1 MDWKNL
7 TTADQER
14 ARQAALRAL
23 RIYFAEKRWSRLAMA
38 FILIITGAAGV
49 AASWGM
55 LKAGVLQMWLRY
67 PLAVLI
73 AWGAFLILLWL
84 WMQVE
89 RRYFKADEQ
98 MAELLKGRD
107 PKEAMRRLKDNDS
120 SVLDWFNNVPDI
132 GDAEGCAALAVI
144 AIVLSLVAFALG
156 AIFNVLMGAPILFAE
171 VFVDAVLVSALY
183 KRVKPLRDQWWVIG
197 AASHTWK
204 PVMLTAALLVVCA
217 LIFSFIAPKAHT
229 AGDVLA
235 HLRGKKAGPTQLE
248 KEN

>member
-7 TTADQER
+7 TLADQER
-14 ARQAALRAL
+14 AREAALRAL
-23 RIYFAEKRWSRLAMA
+23 RIYFAEQRWSRLAMA

-73 AWGAFLILLWL
+73 AWGAFLVLLWL
-84 WMQVE
+84 WIQVE

-132 GDAEGCAALAVI
+132 GDAEGCAALAII
-144 AIVLSLVAFALG
+144 AVVLSLVVFTLG
-156 AIFNVLMGAPILFAE
+156 AVFNVLMGAPVLFAE
-171 VFVDAVLVSALY
+171 VFVDAVLVGALY

-197 AASHTWK
+197 AAAHTWK
-204 PVMLTAALLVVCA
+204 PVMLTAALLVACA
-217 LIFSFIAPKAHT
+217 LIFGYFAPKAHT
-229 AGDVLA
+229 AGEVLA
-235 HLRGKKAGPTQLE
+235 HLRGKPEPTPLLE
-248 KEN
+248 QP

>member
-1 MDWKNL
+1 MDWKTL

-14 ARQAALRAL
+14 ARRAALRAL

-98 MAELLKGRD
+98 IAEL
-107 PKEAMRRLKDNDS
+107 
-120 SVLDWFNNVPDI
+120 
-132 GDAEGCAALAVI
+132 
-144 AIVLSLVAFALG
+144 
-156 AIFNVLMGAPILFAE
+156 
-171 VFVDAVLVSALY
+171 
-183 KRVKPLRDQWWVIG
+183 
-197 AASHTWK
+197 
-204 PVMLTAALLVVCA
+204 
-217 LIFSFIAPKAHT
+217 
-229 AGDVLA
+229 
-235 HLRGKKAGPTQLE
+235 
-248 KEN
+248 